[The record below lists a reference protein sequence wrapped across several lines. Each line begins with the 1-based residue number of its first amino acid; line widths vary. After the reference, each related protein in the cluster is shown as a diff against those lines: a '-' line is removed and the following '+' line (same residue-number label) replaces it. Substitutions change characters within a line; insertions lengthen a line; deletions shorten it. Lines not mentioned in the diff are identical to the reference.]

1 MGTAEQALT
10 GPDLSTPALSVAA
23 TAGPVEVVPV
33 AFIGRTST
41 LMQDPVASLRRQ
53 VRKSQAWLP
62 AGFKIVA
69 WYWDVE
75 SGGLDLEARSQGDA
89 WQAAA
94 GAGIPRDGGMA
105 DLLRAARSPEP
116 PFAFVVCED
125 IERSARDNYN
135 SLKLERRLRDEG
147 IAIFATDE
155 PFSIQGVNATTILVR
170 RVKQGVAEWYRLQ
183 LKEKVWEGLKEHNY
197 DGWNIG
203 PVPYGYVAERHTH
216 PNPMK
221 AATGRTKTR
230 LAVDPARGPVITQ
243 IYRWRVT
250 DQLGVPT
257 IRARLNADPAQYPPP
272 DSTRGWTL
280 AGLYKILANPKYTGY
295 QVLGRTHIASP
306 TRRAVVPPEQWIW
319 SREATHPALVA
330 KDAWD
335 AAQQVSAARGNVQ
348 DAEQP
353 RTRPGRRYR
362 YRGRLWCKIC
372 KRRMRGVTRTTPH
385 APKPASYT
393 YYQCPHDPAP
403 AAHAVA
409 YPDHPNVMISEK
421 ALLAAT
427 ASFFTQYVF
436 GPDRAALLKA
446 QLPADAKQE
455 AARRATLAKR
465 LDQQLAKNEAAQHA
479 LITELETPT
488 DPGDPAAAALRERIR
503 ARYRELH
510 TEQKTLEAQRDQL
523 DAATTAV
530 SNPALLDALP
540 ILGDILTGAPAGLAE
555 QLFEAFHLHAVFSK
569 QHRQVTIRVT
579 ITDTTPD
586 AVSRLLADTRITP
599 AKMQERDFEEYISAW
614 SYSSDDQR
622 GKRKLPSI
630 PFPQSWRAAHQAH
643 QHVTARPPQQ
653 PRTRLSAMQH

>member
-1 MGTAEQALT
+1 MGTAQPALT
-10 GPDLSTPALSVAA
+10 GPDLTGPALSVAA
-23 TAGPVEVVPV
+23 TAGPAEVVPV

-53 VRKSQAWLP
+53 VRKSKAWLP

-75 SGGLDLEARSQGDA
+75 SGGLDLDQRSQGSN

-116 PFAFVVCED
+116 PFAFVICED

-203 PVPYGYVAERHTH
+203 PVPYGYTAERHTH

-230 LAVDPARGPVITQ
+230 LAVDPVRGPIITQ

-257 IRARLNADPAQYPPP
+257 IRARLNADPAAYPPP
-272 DSTRGWTL
+272 DPVKGWTL

-295 QVLGRTHIASP
+295 QVLGRTHITGP
-306 TRRAVVPPEQWIW
+306 TRRVEVPPEQWIW
-319 SREATHPALVA
+319 SREATHPALVS
-330 KDAWD
+330 KDMWD
-335 AAQQVSAARGNVQ
+335 AAQRISAARGNVQ

-353 RTRPGRRYR
+353 KTRTGRRYR

-393 YYQCPHDPAP
+393 YYQCPHDPA
-403 AAHAVA
+403 ARAHAAA

-421 ALLAAT
+421 ALMAAT
-427 ASFFTQYVF
+427 AGFFTQYVF
-436 GPDRAALLKA
+436 GPNRAAMLKA

-455 AARRATLAKR
+455 AARRAQLAKR
-465 LDQQLAKNEAAQHA
+465 LDQQLAKNEAAQQA
-479 LITELETPT
+479 LITGLEFPA

-523 DAATTAV
+523 DTVTTEV
-530 SNPALLDALP
+530 QDPALLDTLP

-555 QLFEAFHLHAVFSK
+555 QLFEAFHLQAVFSK
-569 QHRQVTIRVT
+569 EHRQVTIRVT
-579 ITDTTPD
+579 ITDATPD
-586 AVSRLLADTRITP
+586 AVARLRADTRVTLD
-599 AKMQERDFEEYISAW
+599 KQRERDFEEGSSSW

-622 GKRKLPSI
+622 APAKLPPHFI
-630 PFPQSWRAAHQAH
+630 PELPPTTQQAH
-643 QHVTARPPQQ
+643 SQATAQATQ
-653 PRTRLSAMQH
+653 

>member
-1 MGTAEQALT
+1 
-10 GPDLSTPALSVAA
+10 
-23 TAGPVEVVPV
+23 VEVVPV

-75 SGGLDLEARSQGDA
+75 SGGLDLDQRSQGSN

-135 SLKLERRLRDEG
+135 SLKLERQLRDEG

-155 PFSIQGVNATTILVR
+155 PFSIKGVNATTILVR

-203 PVPYGYVAERHTH
+203 PTPYGYTAERHTH

-230 LAVDPARGPVITQ
+230 LAADPVRGPIITQ
-243 IYRWRVT
+243 IFRWRVT
-250 DQLGVPT
+250 GQLGVPT
-257 IRARLNADPAQYPPP
+257 IRARLNADPAAYPPP
-272 DSTRGWTL
+272 HPERGWTNT
-280 AGLYKILANPKYTGY
+280 GLYEILANPKYTGY
-295 QVLGRTHIASP
+295 QVLGRTHITSP
-306 TRRAVVPPEQWIW
+306 GKRVDVPPEQWIW
-319 SREATHPALVA
+319 SAQPTHPALIDKA
-330 KDAWD
+330 TWD
-335 AAQQVSAARGNVQ
+335 EAQKTGAERGNVQ
-348 DAEQP
+348 DPEQP
-353 RTRPGRRYR
+353 CTRPGRRYT

-372 KRRMRGVTRTTPH
+372 KRRMRGVTRTSTTTR
-385 APKPASYT
+385 KPTAYT
-393 YYQCPHDPAP
+393 YYLCPHDPGHK
-403 AAHAVA
+403 AHVAA

-421 ALLAAT
+421 TILAAT
-427 ASFFTQYVF
+427 ASFFAQYVF
-436 GPDRAALLKA
+436 GPDRAAMLKA
-446 QLPADAKQE
+446 QLPADAEQE
-455 AARRATLAKR
+455 TARRAAQAKR
-465 LDQQLAKNEAAQHA
+465 LDKLLAKNELAQHA
-479 LITELETPT
+479 LITELETPA
-488 DPGDPAAAALRERIR
+488 DPEDPAALALRDRIR

-510 TEQKTLEAQRDQL
+510 AEQKALEAQRDQL
-523 DAATTAV
+523 DVTTTQV
-530 SNPALLDALP
+530 SDPALLDALP

-555 QLFEAFHLHAVFSK
+555 DLFDAFHVQAVYSK
-569 QHRQVTIRVT
+569 QHQQITIRAT
-579 ITDTTPD
+579 ITDATPQ
-586 AVSRLLADTRITP
+586 AVTRLLADPRRTP
-599 AKMQERDFEEYISAW
+599 
-614 SYSSDDQR
+614 
-622 GKRKLPSI
+622 
-630 PFPQSWRAAHQAH
+630 AHQA
-643 QHVTARPPQQ
+643 QHTPQVTGPKSSQSARDQRVLAKGPLRTLG
-653 PRTRLSAMQH
+653 PRPAQRAEAMSMIQARTNASSCQAS

>member
-10 GPDLSTPALSVAA
+10 GPGLTGPALSVAA

-53 VRKSQAWLP
+53 VRKSQDWLP
-62 AGFKIVA
+62 AGFTIVA

-75 SGGLDLEARSQGDA
+75 SGGLDLEARSQGNK

-105 DLLRAARSPEP
+105 DLLKAARSPEP
-116 PFAFVVCED
+116 PFAFVICED

-155 PFSIQGVNATTILVR
+155 PFNVAGVNATTILVR

-203 PVPYGYVAERHTH
+203 PVPYGYTAERHTH
-216 PNPMK
+216 PNPAK
-221 AATGRTKTR
+221 AAAGRTKTR
-230 LAVDPARGPVITQ
+230 LAIDPARGPVITQ
-243 IYRWRVT
+243 IYQWRVR

-257 IRARLNADPAQYPPP
+257 IRARLNANPAAYPPP
-272 DSTRGWTL
+272 DPQRGWTL

-295 QVLGRTHIASP
+295 QVLGRTHITSP
-306 TRRAVVPPEQWIW
+306 TRRTTVQPEQWIW
-319 SREATHPALVA
+319 SAEPTHPQLVS
-330 KDAWD
+330 KDTWD
-335 AAQQVSAARGNVQ
+335 AAQHISAARGNVQ

-353 RTRPGRRYR
+353 KTRPGRRYR

-393 YYQCPHDPAP
+393 YYQCPHDPA
-403 AAHAVA
+403 AVAHAA
-409 YPDHPNVMISEK
+409 AFPEHPNVMISEK
-421 ALLAAT
+421 ALMTAT

-436 GPDRAALLKA
+436 GPDRAAMLKA

-455 AARRATLAKR
+455 ATRRAALAKR
-465 LDQQLAKNEAAQHA
+465 LDQQLAKNDLAQQA
-479 LITELETPT
+479 LISELETPA

-503 ARYRELH
+503 VRYRELH

-523 DAATTAV
+523 DTVATEIPD
-530 SNPALLDALP
+530 PALLDALP
-540 ILGDILTGAPAGLAE
+540 ILGDILTEAPAGLAE
-555 QLFEAFHLHAVFSK
+555 ELFEAFHLQAVFSR

-579 ITDTTPD
+579 ITDTTPQ
-586 AVSRLLADTRITP
+586 AVARLLADTRITP
-599 AKMQERDFEEYISAW
+599 AKLQERDFEEDSPAW

-622 GKRKLPSI
+622 VWGKLPLPS
-630 PFPQSWRAAHQAH
+630 F
-643 QHVTARPPQQ
+643 
-653 PRTRLSAMQH
+653 